1 MAKTCPPGV
10 FCIENYTFVFLIIIV
25 TIAIGWFLSKS
36 KTLKGEQEEG
46 RHSFF
51 NVLPGGFNAV
61 SGGFNNLSDRFNIFG
76 GGDTLTDPYLPP
88 LKDNRYFP
96 LPTHDIRGGVPI
108 NVRTQGF
115 DTSYRQVGIL
125 TRVGA
130 GGDPKETI
138 LPVMGRPLFANR
150 NKWQFYTMSDSNNSV
165 KLPISLGGKHCTGE
179 YGCDDLNNSDTVY
192 VEGYNT
198 PFKATIYENEFPRYI
213 PFV

>member
-10 FCIENYTFVFLIIIV
+10 FCIENYTFVFLIIVV

-36 KTLKGEQEEG
+36 NTLKGE
-46 RHSFF
+46 HSSNSFF
-51 NVLPGGFNAV
+51 NILP
-61 SGGFNNLSDRFNIFG
+61 SGFG
-76 GGDTLTDPYLPP
+76 GGDTLTNPYLPP
-88 LKDNRYFP
+88 LKDNCYFP
-96 LPTHDIRGGVPI
+96 QSQHGLPI
-108 NVRTQGF
+108 NMRTQGF

-138 LPVMGRPLFANR
+138 LPIMGRPLFANR
-150 NKWQFYTMSDSNNSV
+150 DKWQFYTMSDSNNSV
-165 KLPISLGGKHCTGE
+165 KLPISLSGKHCTGE
-179 YGCDDLNNSDTVY
+179 YGCDDISNADTVY

-213 PFV
+213 PFI

>member
-10 FCIENYTFVFLIIIV
+10 LCIENYTFVFLIIVV

-36 KTLKGEQEEG
+36 KTLKGESEEHTG
-46 RHSFF
+46 QSFF
-51 NVLPGGFNAV
+51 NMLPSGFNV
-61 SGGFNNLSDRFNIFG
+61 IPGF

-96 LPTHDIRGGVPI
+96 LPQHGQYGLPI
-108 NVRTQGF
+108 NMRTRGF

-130 GGDPKETI
+130 GGDPRETI
-138 LPVMGRPLFANR
+138 LPIMGRPLFANR
-150 NKWQFYTMSDSNNSV
+150 DKWQFYTMSDSNNSV

-179 YGCDDLNNSDTVY
+179 YGCDDISNADTVY

>member
-10 FCIENYTFVFLIIIV
+10 FCIENYTFVFLIVIV

-61 SGGFNNLSDRFNIFG
+61 SNNLSDRFNVFG

-96 LPTHDIRGGVPI
+96 QPQHGGYGLPI
-108 NVRTQGF
+108 NMRTQGF

-150 NKWQFYTMSDSNNSV
+150 DKWQFYTMSDSNNSV

>member
-36 KTLKGEQEEG
+36 KTLKGEEQTG
-46 RHSFF
+46 QSFF
-51 NVLPGGFNAV
+51 NVLPSGFNAV
-61 SGGFNNLSDRFNIFG
+61 SNTLSDRFNVFG

-96 LPTHDIRGGVPI
+96 LPTHGQGVPI

>member
-25 TIAIGWFLSKS
+25 TIAIGWVLSKS
-36 KTLKGEQEEG
+36 KTLKGESSSEQ
-46 RHSFF
+46 SFF
-51 NVLPGGFNAV
+51 NVLPSGFNV
-61 SGGFNNLSDRFNIFG
+61 LPSLPTNFF

-96 LPTHDIRGGVPI
+96 SPHHGGYGLPI
-108 NVRTQGF
+108 NMRTRGF

-138 LPVMGRPLFANR
+138 LPIMGRPLYANR
-150 NKWQFYTMSDSNNSV
+150 DKWQFYTMSDSNNSV

-179 YGCDDLNNSDTVY
+179 YGCDDISNADTVY
-192 VEGYNT
+192 VEGYNA

>member
-25 TIAIGWFLSKS
+25 TITIGWFLSKS
-36 KTLKGEQEEG
+36 KTLKGESQ
-46 RHSFF
+46 SFF
-51 NVLPGGFNAV
+51 NVFPTSGFNMLPTN
-61 SGGFNNLSDRFNIFG
+61 FF

-96 LPTHDIRGGVPI
+96 QPHHGGYGLPI
-108 NVRTQGF
+108 NMRTRGF

-138 LPVMGRPLFANR
+138 LPIMGRPLYANR
-150 NKWQFYTMSDSNNSV
+150 DKWQFYTMSDSNNSV

-179 YGCDDLNNSDTVY
+179 YGCDDISNADTVY

>member
-1 MAKTCPPGV
+1 
-10 FCIENYTFVFLIIIV
+10 VFLIVIV

-36 KTLKGEQEEG
+36 KTLKGEREEN
-46 RHSFF
+46 HQSFF
-51 NVLPGGFNAV
+51 NVLPSVFNT
-61 SGGFNNLSDRFNIFG
+61 
-76 GGDTLTDPYLPP
+76 GDTLTNPYLPP

-96 LPTHDIRGGVPI
+96 QPQHGGYGLPI
-108 NVRTQGF
+108 NMRTQGF

-150 NKWQFYTMSDSNNSV
+150 DKWQFYTMSDSNNSV

>member
-10 FCIENYTFVFLIIIV
+10 FCIENYTFVFLIIVV

-36 KTLKGEQEEG
+36 KTLKGEEQTG
-46 RHSFF
+46 QPFF
-51 NVLPGGFNAV
+51 NVLPGGFTT
-61 SGGFNNLSDRFNIFG
+61 LSDRFNIFG
-76 GGDTLTDPYLPP
+76 SDTLTDPYLPP

-96 LPTHDIRGGVPI
+96 LPHHGGHGLPI

-138 LPVMGRPLFANR
+138 LPIMGRPLFANR
-150 NKWQFYTMSDSNNSV
+150 DKWQFYTMSDSNNSV

-179 YGCDDLNNSDTVY
+179 YGCDDISNADTVY

>member
-10 FCIENYTFVFLIIIV
+10 FCIENYTFVFLIVIV

-36 KTLKGEQEEG
+36 KTLKGEREEN
-46 RHSFF
+46 HQSFF
-51 NVLPGGFNAV
+51 NVLPSVFNT
-61 SGGFNNLSDRFNIFG
+61 
-76 GGDTLTDPYLPP
+76 GDTLTNPYLPP

-96 LPTHDIRGGVPI
+96 QPQHGGYGLPI
-108 NVRTQGF
+108 NMRTQGF

-150 NKWQFYTMSDSNNSV
+150 DKWQFYTMSDSNNSV

>member
-1 MAKTCPPGV
+1 MAKKCPPGV
-10 FCIENYTFVFLIIIV
+10 FCIENFTIVFIAIIIAV
-25 TIAIGWFLSKS
+25 AAWWFLSKS
-36 KTLKGEQEEG
+36 RTLKSHHSET
-46 RHSFF
+46 SFF
-51 NVLPGGFNAV
+51 QMP
-61 SGGFNNLSDRFNIFG
+61 SGVTFPFF

-96 LPTHDIRGGVPI
+96 LPTHDIRGGIPI

-138 LPVMGRPLFANR
+138 LPIMGRPLFANR

-179 YGCDDLNNSDTVY
+179 YGCDDLINADTVY
-192 VEGYNT
+192 VEGYNA

>member
-36 KTLKGEQEEG
+36 KTLKGEEQTDQ
-46 RHSFF
+46 SFF
-51 NVLPGGFNAV
+51 NVLPSGFNV
-61 SGGFNNLSDRFNIFG
+61 FNT
-76 GGDTLTDPYLPP
+76 GDTLTDPYLPP

-96 LPTHDIRGGVPI
+96 SPHHGVHGLPI
-108 NVRTQGF
+108 NMRTRGF

-138 LPVMGRPLFANR
+138 LPIMGRPLYANR
-150 NKWQFYTMSDSNNSV
+150 DKWQFYTMSDSNNSV

-179 YGCDDLNNSDTVY
+179 YGCDDISNADTVY
-192 VEGYNT
+192 VEGYNA

>member
-1 MAKTCPPGV
+1 MAKKCPPGV
-10 FCIENYTFVFLIIIV
+10 FCIENFTIVFIAIIIAV
-25 TIAIGWFLSKS
+25 AVWWFLSKS
-36 KTLKGEQEEG
+36 RTLKGEREE
-46 RHSFF
+46 HHVSSFF
-51 NVLPGGFNAV
+51 HMPSGF
-61 SGGFNNLSDRFNIFG
+61 GF

-96 LPTHDIRGGVPI
+96 TSSHGYGLPI
-108 NVRTQGF
+108 NMRTRGF

-138 LPVMGRPLFANR
+138 LPIMGRPLYANR
-150 NKWQFYTMSDSNNSV
+150 DKWQFYTMSDSNNSV

-179 YGCDDLNNSDTVY
+179 YGCDDLSNSDTVY

>member
-10 FCIENYTFVFLIIIV
+10 FCIENYTFVFLIILV
-25 TIAIGWFLSKS
+25 TIAIGWVLSKS
-36 KTLKGEQEEG
+36 KTLKGERQ
-46 RHSFF
+46 SFF
-51 NVLPGGFNAV
+51 NMFY
-61 SGGFNNLSDRFNIFG
+61 
-76 GGDTLTDPYLPP
+76 GDTLTNPYLPP

-96 LPTHDIRGGVPI
+96 LPNHDIRGGIPI

-125 TRVGA
+125 TRIGS

-138 LPVMGRPLFANR
+138 LPIMGRPLFSNR
-150 NKWQFYTMSDSNNSV
+150 DKWQFYTMSDSNNSV

-179 YGCDDLNNSDTVY
+179 YGCDDISNADSVY

-198 PFKATIYENEFPRYI
+198 PFKATVYENEFPRYI

>member
-36 KTLKGEQEEG
+36 KTLKGEQNTG
-46 RHSFF
+46 QSFF
-51 NVLPGGFNAV
+51 NVLPSGFNALPTN
-61 SGGFNNLSDRFNIFG
+61 FF

-96 LPTHDIRGGVPI
+96 QPQHIGHGLPI
-108 NVRTQGF
+108 NMRTRGF
-115 DTSYRQVGIL
+115 DTSFRQVGIL

-138 LPVMGRPLFANR
+138 LPIMGRPLYANR
-150 NKWQFYTMSDSNNSV
+150 DKWQFYTMSDSNNSV

-179 YGCDDLNNSDTVY
+179 YGCDDISNADTVY

>member
-10 FCIENYTFVFLIIIV
+10 FCIENYTFVFLIIVV

-36 KTLKGEQEEG
+36 KTLKGKEQTG
-46 RHSFF
+46 QSFF
-51 NVLPGGFNAV
+51 NVLPGGFTT
-61 SGGFNNLSDRFNIFG
+61 LSDRFNIF

-96 LPTHDIRGGVPI
+96 QPQHGGYGLPI
-108 NVRTQGF
+108 NMRTQGF

-150 NKWQFYTMSDSNNSV
+150 DKWQFYTMSDSNNSV

-179 YGCDDLNNSDTVY
+179 YGCDDISNADTVY

>member
-1 MAKTCPPGV
+1 MVKKCPPGV
-10 FCIENYTFVFLIIIV
+10 FCIENV
-25 TIAIGWFLSKS
+25 TIVFIAMIIAIAAWWFLSKS
-36 KTLKGEQEEG
+36 KREEKQSSQ
-46 RHSFF
+46 SFF
-51 NVLPGGFNAV
+51 NTLPSGFNV
-61 SGGFNNLSDRFNIFG
+61 FNT
-76 GGDTLTDPYLPP
+76 GDTLTNPYLPP

-96 LPTHDIRGGVPI
+96 LPQHGLPI

-138 LPVMGRPLFANR
+138 LPIMGRPLFANR
-150 NKWQFYTMSDSNNSV
+150 DKWQFYTMSDSNNSV

-179 YGCDDLNNSDTVY
+179 YGCDDISNSDTVY

>member
-10 FCIENYTFVFLIIIV
+10 FCIENYTFVLLIIIV
-25 TIAIGWFLSKS
+25 TIAVGWFLSKS
-36 KTLKGEQEEG
+36 KTLRGEEQ
-46 RHSFF
+46 SFF
-51 NVLPGGFNAV
+51 NVLPTMPSSFNV
-61 SGGFNNLSDRFNIFG
+61 LPTNFF

-96 LPTHDIRGGVPI
+96 SPHHGLPI
-108 NVRTQGF
+108 NMRTRGF

-138 LPVMGRPLFANR
+138 LPIMGRPLYANR
-150 NKWQFYTMSDSNNSV
+150 DKWQFYTMSDSNNSV

-179 YGCDDLNNSDTVY
+179 YGCDDISNADTVY
-192 VEGYNT
+192 VEGYNA

>member
-36 KTLKGEQEEG
+36 KTLKGEEAQHTG
-46 RHSFF
+46 SFF
-51 NVLPGGFNAV
+51 NILPSGF
-61 SGGFNNLSDRFNIFG
+61 SFPYF

-96 LPTHDIRGGVPI
+96 TSSHGYGLPI
-108 NVRTQGF
+108 NMRTRGF

-138 LPVMGRPLFANR
+138 LPIMGRPLYSNR
-150 NKWQFYTMSDSNNSV
+150 DKWQFYTMSDSNNSV

-179 YGCDDLNNSDTVY
+179 YGCDDLSNSDTVY